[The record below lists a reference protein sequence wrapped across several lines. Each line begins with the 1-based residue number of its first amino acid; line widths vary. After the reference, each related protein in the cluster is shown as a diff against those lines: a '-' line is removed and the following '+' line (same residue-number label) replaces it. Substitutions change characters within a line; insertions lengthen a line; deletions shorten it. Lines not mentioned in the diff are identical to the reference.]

1 MAMGNATLGERTSI
15 SLTVL
20 ENDFP
25 YGRIQFLSDPTMVF
39 TGNVPSWIDIYILD
53 LYKRKIL

>member
-39 TGNVPSWIDIYILD
+39 TGNVPSWIDI
-53 LYKRKIL
+53 